1 MSRLPIPKQRSNG
14 LSTHPAIQKLID
26 DISVEN
32 ILTLLELEDFS
43 PVFDYADRINHF
55 HHGKYIDIR
64 AIVEFS
70 NYCRRKCKYCGLNA
84 TNSSAKRYRMT
95 EEEVIQTAIHARKAG
110 YLTAVLQSGEDAYFT
125 IEKLGFIVKEI
136 KKQVDMFIT
145 LSCGEKSF
153 EELAYLKDCGADR
166 YLLKHETADTSLYGN
181 LHPCGTL
188 AARTQCLRDIKK
200 LGYDA
205 GSGFMI
211 GLPTQTLHTIAEDL
225 FLLYDL
231 QCDMA
236 GIGPF
241 IPHPE
246 TELRNCSAG
255 NTELTKKAVAI
266 ARILLPKA
274 NLPATTSLG
283 VLYSEQKNNVFSC
296 GANVIMRK
304 VTPPEYVQLYDIYPT
319 AIKVNNI
326 KEERQELETTI
337 RSLGKIPR

>member
-1 MSRLPIPKQRSNG
+1 MN
-14 LSTHPAIQKLID
+14 THSAIQRLLD

-32 ILTLLELEDFS
+32 ILALLELEDFS
-43 PVFDYADRINHF
+43 PVFDYANKINEL
-55 HHGKYIDIR
+55 HHGKYVDIR

-70 NYCRRKCKYCGLNA
+70 NYCRRKCKYCGLNS
-84 TNSSAKRYRMT
+84 TNSSAERYRMT
-95 EEEVIQTAIHARKAG
+95 EKEVIHTAIEARKVG

-125 IEKLGFIVKEI
+125 VDRLGFIVKEI
-136 KKQVDMFIT
+136 KRQVNMFIT

-153 EELAYLKDCGADR
+153 EELAYLKKCGADR
-166 YLLKHETADTSLYGN
+166 YLLKHETANAVLYDK

-188 AARTQCLRDIKK
+188 ANRTQCLRDIKK
-200 LGYDA
+200 LGYET

-211 GLPTQTLHTIAEDL
+211 GLPSQTLHTIAEDL
-225 FLLYDL
+225 FLLYEL
-231 QCDMA
+231 RCDMA

-241 IPHPE
+241 IPHPQ
-246 TELRNCSAG
+246 TELKHYCAG

-283 VLYSEQKNNVFSC
+283 VLDSKQKNNIFSC

-304 VTPPEYVQLYDIYPT
+304 VTPPEYVRLYEIYPT
-319 AIKVNNI
+319 TIKVKNI
-326 KEERQELETTI
+326 KEERQELEKLI